1 MVDLHM
7 HILPGLDD
15 GASSMEESIRMARQ
29 AAAGGVNYIAAS
41 SHGNYYDYT
50 VQEYVRKFRL
60 LQKELNRQQIPV
72 KIFPSMEIFMNER
85 AMQLIRDRELLFIN
99 HTRYL
104 MIEFDFR
111 ESPERVCRMVA
122 DLQQMK
128 YNIILAHPERYT
140 FIQEDP
146 ELAYYLAERGCVLQ
160 VNKGS
165 VLGEFG
171 KKVVHHMMMSEK
183 DAHYVGGLVN
193 GARIV
198 VQWGDVGTELMVYAD
213 GDISL
218 FLGYEKIEFTAP
230 VYVGDFME
238 YVGWIEEVGNQSYKC
253 KFEAWKVATMLDRTD
268 ADMEGIE
275 HTAATACEPPI
286 LCATGTG
293 SLYIA
298 KKDQRGPQEE
308 SFKDLKHRA

>member
-1 MVDLHM
+1 M
-7 HILPGLDD
+7 
-15 GASSMEESIRMARQ
+15 
-29 AAAGGVNYIAAS
+29 NYIAAS

-60 LQKELNRQQIPV
+60 LQKELDRQQIPV

-85 AMQLIRDRELLFIN
+85 AMQLIRDREILFIN

-146 ELAYYLAERGCVLQ
+146 SELAYYLAERGCVLQ

-165 VLGEFG
+165 VLGNLERNAEMAIR
-171 KKVVHHMMMSEK
+171 MMDDGIVQVIASEDERK
-183 DAHYVGGLVN
+183 
-193 GARIV
+193 
-198 VQWGDVGTELMVYAD
+198 
-213 GDISL
+213 
-218 FLGYEKIEFTAP
+218 
-230 VYVGDFME
+230 
-238 YVGWIEEVGNQSYKC
+238 
-253 KFEAWKVATMLDRTD
+253 
-268 ADMEGIE
+268 
-275 HTAATACEPPI
+275 
-286 LCATGTG
+286 
-293 SLYIA
+293 
-298 KKDQRGPQEE
+298 
-308 SFKDLKHRA
+308 

>member
-29 AAAGGVNYIAAS
+29 AATSGVNYIAAS

-50 VQEYVRKFRL
+50 VQEYVRKFHL
-60 LQKELNRQQIPV
+60 LQEELERQRIPV

-85 AMQLIRDRELLFIN
+85 ALQLIRDREFLFIN

-104 MIEFDFR
+104 MIEFDFQ

-146 ELAYYLAERGCVLQ
+146 ELE
-160 VNKGS
+160 
-165 VLGEFG
+165 
-171 KKVVHHMMMSEK
+171 
-183 DAHYVGGLVN
+183 
-193 GARIV
+193 
-198 VQWGDVGTELMVYAD
+198 
-213 GDISL
+213 
-218 FLGYEKIEFTAP
+218 
-230 VYVGDFME
+230 
-238 YVGWIEEVGNQSYKC
+238 
-253 KFEAWKVATMLDRTD
+253 
-268 ADMEGIE
+268 
-275 HTAATACEPPI
+275 
-286 LCATGTG
+286 
-293 SLYIA
+293 
-298 KKDQRGPQEE
+298 
-308 SFKDLKHRA
+308 

>member
-85 AMQLIRDRELLFIN
+85 AMQLILDRELLFIN
-99 HTRYL
+99 HTKYL

-146 ELAYYLAERGCVLQ
+146 ELVYYLAERGCVLQ

-165 VLGEFG
+165 ILGEFG
-171 KKVVHHMMMSEK
+171 KKCREMAIRMMDDRIVQVIAS
-183 DAHYVGGLVN
+183 DAHDSLHRTPQMDELIHYLEQRYTSVEIKMWLSEN
-193 GARIV
+193 PSRI
-198 VQWGDVGTELMVYAD
+198 L
-213 GDISL
+213 
-218 FLGYEKIEFTAP
+218 K
-230 VYVGDFME
+230 
-238 YVGWIEEVGNQSYKC
+238 GNP
-253 KFEAWKVATMLDRTD
+253 TIRLR
-268 ADMEGIE
+268 
-275 HTAATACEPPI
+275 
-286 LCATGTG
+286 
-293 SLYIA
+293 
-298 KKDQRGPQEE
+298 
-308 SFKDLKHRA
+308 

>member
-85 AMQLIRDRELLFIN
+85 AMQLIRDREILFIN

-165 VLGEFG
+165 ILGEFG
-171 KKVVHHMMMSEK
+171 KKCREMT
-183 DAHYVGGLVN
+183 GLY
-193 GARIV
+193 R
-198 VQWGDVGTELMVYAD
+198 
-213 GDISL
+213 
-218 FLGYEKIEFTAP
+218 
-230 VYVGDFME
+230 
-238 YVGWIEEVGNQSYKC
+238 
-253 KFEAWKVATMLDRTD
+253 
-268 ADMEGIE
+268 
-275 HTAATACEPPI
+275 
-286 LCATGTG
+286 
-293 SLYIA
+293 
-298 KKDQRGPQEE
+298 
-308 SFKDLKHRA
+308 